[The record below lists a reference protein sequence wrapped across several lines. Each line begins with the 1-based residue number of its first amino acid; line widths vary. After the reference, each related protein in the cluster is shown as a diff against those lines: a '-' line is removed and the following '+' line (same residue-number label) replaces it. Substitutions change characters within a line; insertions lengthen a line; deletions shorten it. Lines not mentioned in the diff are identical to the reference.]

1 MVLQVTVVMT
11 GVVLAVTV
19 ASEAAEIAFDPAQ
32 AACTFLF
39 RLKVPA
45 TLQAHTKVSV
55 VALV

>member
-1 MVLQVTVVMT
+1 VLQVTVVMT